1 MIGWVP
7 YVLSAFI
14 EEAGGPAA
22 RREVLLAAGF
32 DADEGFRINAG
43 YADAQCRRLLDAA
56 CIHFGM
62 SEDAAF
68 EAFAP
73 FFLRR
78 SREMFPAFFARRPCV
93 RAFLLHQPEV
103 HNTLAAGL
111 AAGQRDHVARK
122 FRVEPT
128 MDGIRVFYRS
138 ANRLAGLYAAVA
150 RRLGEEFGQ
159 PTTVR
164 FEAGGPGDEEC
175 IMAIEVQDQAARAA
189 A

>member
-14 EEAGGPAA
+14 EEAGGPGA

-32 DADEGFRINAG
+32 DAEEGFRINAS
-43 YADAQCRRLLDAA
+43 YADAACRRLLDAA
-56 CIHFGM
+56 CLHFGM
-62 SEDAAF
+62 SEDEAF

-78 SREMFPAFFARRPCV
+78 SREMFPAFFAHRPCV

-111 AAGQRDHVARK
+111 AAGQRDSVARK
-122 FRVEPT
+122 FRVEP
-128 MDGIRVFYRS
+128 MEGGLRVFYRS

-150 RRLGEEFGQ
+150 RRLGEELGQ
-159 PTTVR
+159 PTSVR
-164 FEAGGPGDEEC
+164 FEAGGPGEAEC
-175 IMAIEVQDQAARAA
+175 IMAIEVQGQTAQVAA
-189 A
+189 